1 MNLGKGEARSEA
13 QKYGCYL
20 QVVLHNRSQATESS
34 ILLNSESQ
42 GDEMLLNSEAATTP
56 DPDA

>member
-1 MNLGKGEARSEA
+1 MNLGKGEEHSEA
-13 QKYGCYL
+13 QKCGYYL

-34 ILLNSESQ
+34 ILLNLESQ

-56 DPDA
+56 DP